1 MRSIAKNYFCIGAAL
16 LLATGC
22 GAAQGDQNSRDSGQ
36 LGKIQLPPGFSINT
50 FASGLESPR
59 QMALGEG
66 GTVFVG
72 SRADKVYALQD
83 SDGDGRAE
91 RQFTIASG
99 LQKPN
104 GVAMRDGD
112 LYVAEIPRL
121 RRYADIESRLASP
134 PQGEVLADDFPDNA
148 HHGYRFI
155 RFSPQGRLYLPIG
168 APCNV
173 CDQQGFG
180 VLLSM
185 QPDGSDKRVY
195 ARGIRNTV
203 GFDWQP
209 DTGVLW
215 FTDNGRD
222 HLGDNRPPGE
232 LNRAPE
238 SGMHFG
244 FPYCHGD
251 DIADPEFGD
260 ARACSEFTA
269 PAQKLGP
276 HVAPLGMRFYDGD
289 MFPAD
294 YRGDVFIAEHGS
306 WNRSSKIGYRVTR
319 VHIQGDK
326 AVKYEPFAYGWLQ
339 GESAWG
345 RPADVLVAPDGALLV
360 SDDRSGVIYRIS
372 YEKQ

>member
-1 MRSIAKNYFCIGAAL
+1 MRAACLSLISL
-16 LLATGC
+16 LLAC
-22 GAAQGDQNSRDSGQ
+22 GTAGAQSKASQ
-36 LGKIQLPPGFSINT
+36 LNKIKLPPGFTISI
-50 FASGLESPR
+50 FASNLESPR
-59 QMALGEG
+59 QMALGEQ

-72 SRADKVYALQD
+72 SRSDKVYALQD
-83 SDGDGRAE
+83 KDGDGRAE
-91 RQFTIASG
+91 KKFTLASG

-121 RRYADIESRLASP
+121 SRFEDIESKLEKP
-134 PQGEVLADDFPDNA
+134 PRAQVLADDFSDRS
-148 HHGYRFI
+148 HHGYRYI
-155 RFSPQGRLYLPIG
+155 KFSPDGRLYLPIG

-173 CDQQGFG
+173 CEEEGFG

-185 QPDGSDKRVY
+185 QPDATDRRVY
-195 ARGIRNTV
+195 AKGIRNTV

-232 LNRAPE
+232 LNRAPNA
-238 SGMHFG
+238 GLHFG
-244 FPYCHGD
+244 FPYCHGGV
-251 DIADPEFGD
+251 IADPEFGD
-260 ARACSEFTA
+260 ERDCDEFTA

-276 HVAPLGMRFYDGD
+276 HVAPLGMLFYDGK
-289 MFPAD
+289 MFPKK
-294 YRGDVFIAEHGS
+294 YQGDIFIAEHGS
-306 WNRSSKIGYRVTR
+306 WNRSKKIGYRITR
-319 VHIQGDK
+319 VSVDGDK
-326 AVKYEPFAYGWLQ
+326 ATKYQPFASGWLQ

-360 SDDRSGVIYRIS
+360 SDDQSGVIYRIS
-372 YEKQ
+372 YEK